1 MILDDILTYKK
12 VELAENKKRCGLEEM
27 ITLAEHE
34 AVAMDLFAALAGHSV
49 KLIAEIKKAS
59 PSRGVIRR
67 DFDPVGIA
75 QIYAA
80 NKVAAI
86 SILTDSH
93 FFEGS
98 LKSLNDI
105 RDALCNNRPPLLRKD
120 FILDPY
126 QVYESRLYGA
136 DSLLLIAAIV
146 TPPELEELINI
157 SRFLHME
164 PLVEV
169 HDEEDMD
176 AALTCGAKI
185 IGINNRDLNT
195 FQVDLGVT
203 VRLRPLVPEDRLVVS
218 ESGIS
223 TRRHID
229 MMRDLHVNA
238 VLIGEALMSAPHI
251 EAMLRELL

>member
-1 MILDDILTYKK
+1 MILQDILAYKK
-12 VELAENKKRCGLEEM
+12 AELAENKKRCGLEQI

-34 AVAMDLFAALAGHSV
+34 AVAMNLAASLDGHSV

-59 PSRGVIRR
+59 PSRGVMRR

-75 QIYAA
+75 EIYAS

-93 FFEGS
+93 FFQGS

-105 RDALCNNRPPLLRKD
+105 RDDLGKNRPPLLRKD

-169 HDEEDMD
+169 HDGEDMD
-176 AALTCGAKI
+176 AALTSGAKI

-203 VRLRPLVPEDRLVVS
+203 ERLRPLVPQDRLVVS

-229 MMRDLHVNA
+229 MMRELHVNA
-238 VLIGEALMSAPHI
+238 VLVGEALMAAPDI
-251 EAMLRELL
+251 GAMLRELL

>member
-1 MILDDILTYKK
+1 MILHDILAYKK
-12 VELAENKKRCGLEEM
+12 AELAENKKRCGLEEM
-27 ITLAEHE
+27 INLAEHE
-34 AVAMDLFAALAGHSV
+34 AVAVDLSAALAGHSV

-75 QIYAA
+75 EIYAA

-93 FFEGS
+93 FFQGS
-98 LKSLNDI
+98 LNCMNDI
-105 RDALCNNRPPLLRKD
+105 RDALGSNRPPLLRKD

-136 DSLLLIAAIV
+136 DSLLLIACIV
-146 TPPELEELINI
+146 TPPELEELINL

-195 FQVDLGVT
+195 FTVDLGIT
-203 VRLRPLVPEDRLVVS
+203 ARLRPLVPEDRLVVS

-238 VLIGEALMSAPHI
+238 VLVGEAFMSTPHI
-251 EAMLRELL
+251 EDRLRELL